1 MNPHKRLS
9 VTRINIIIEAISSLF
24 EWCINEGILC
34 SHNPAKGLQIKDE
47 RSVIEFREPFSVDDL
62 NKIFLSDEFKDKKC
76 VNEAYYWCP
85 LISLYSGMRL
95 EEISQLSVDDVYFVD
110 GIWVFDV
117 NTKPSRDGRND
128 KQVKNKNAV
137 RIVSMHNKLID
148 LGFIEYVDSIK
159 IKGEERLFY
168 KLNKTERSPRY
179 GKQVGN
185 NFSDIIKICGIK
197 GKKSFHSL
205 RHTFSDFYKKR
216 HLQNDVFRQVF
227 GHDIPELAAKQYG
240 SKFSPKQCFDEL
252 ISQIE
257 YEIHV

>member
-1 MNPHKRLS
+1 MNA
-9 VTRINIIIEAISSLF
+9 N
-24 EWCINEGILC
+24 
-34 SHNPAKGLQIKDE
+34 
-47 RSVIEFREPFSVDDL
+47 
-62 NKIFLSDEFKDKKC
+62 
-76 VNEAYYWCP
+76 
-85 LISLYSGMRL
+85 
-95 EEISQLSVDDVYFVD
+95 
-110 GIWVFDV
+110 
-117 NTKPSRDGRND
+117 PSRDGRND

-137 RIVSMHNKLID
+137 RIVPMHNKLID

-168 KLNKTERSPRY
+168 
-179 GKQVGN
+179 GKQVGK

-240 SKFSPKQCFDEL
+240 SKFTPKQCFDEV
-252 ISQIE
+252 ISQLE
-257 YEIHV
+257 YEIYV